1 MHSPNV
7 MRTPRAADIAI
18 TGECNLRCSYCSH
31 FDSAGDAGRDLPT
44 ESWLRFFEQL
54 GRCAVMRVTLQG
66 GEPFCRPDLPELLQG
81 IVANRMRF
89 RILSN
94 GTLIDDRMA
103 AVVASSGRCD
113 GVQVSIDSF
122 VPGHHDAVRG
132 RGSFDRAIEGIRALK
147 RHGVPIDVRV
157 TIHRLNV
164 GDLEG
169 VARLLLDELGLQGFS
184 TNSASHLGLCRRNR
198 EQVQLTVQE
207 RSLAMQ
213 ALLLLSARYPGRIS
227 ASAGALAEARRWS
240 EMVRARQ
247 DGVSLPGGGFLTGCG
262 GPLGTIA
269 VRADGVYTP
278 CMLLGHVELG
288 RVDRDDLAELWQN
301 HPALG
306 ELRRRCTIPLSD
318 FELCRGCEFIETCTG
333 NCPALAYTA
342 YKKVNHPSPD
352 ACLRRFL
359 QAGGRLPER

>member
-1 MHSPNV
+1 MQAAEV

-31 FDSAGDAGRDLPT
+31 FDSAGDAGRDLST
-44 ESWLRFFEQL
+44 GQWLRFFAEL
-54 GRCAVMRVTLQG
+54 GRCAVMKVTLQG
-66 GEPFCRPDLPELLQG
+66 GEPFCRPDLPRLLEG

-103 AVVASSGRCD
+103 ELLASTGRCD
-113 GVQVSIDSF
+113 GVQVSLDSF
-122 VPGHHDAVRG
+122 VPGHHDAFRG
-132 RGSFDRAIEGIRALK
+132 RGNFHKAMDGIRALK
-147 RHGVPIDVRV
+147 RHGVPTDVRV
-157 TIHRLNV
+157 TIHRLNL
-164 GDLEG
+164 GDLDG
-169 VARLLLDELGLQGFS
+169 LARLLLEDLALDGFS

-198 EQVQLTVQE
+198 EQVQLTVEE
-207 RSLAMQ
+207 RSLAMERLQ
-213 ALLLLSARYPGRIS
+213 RLSHRYRGRIS
-227 ASAGALAEARRWS
+227 ASAGPLAEARRWA
-240 EMVRARQ
+240 EMVRARR
-247 DGVSLPGGGFLTGCG
+247 DDVRLPGGGFLTGCG

-278 CMLLGHVELG
+278 CILLGHIELG
-288 RVDRDDLAELWQN
+288 RVDRDDLAELWRD

-306 ELRRRCTIPLSD
+306 ELRQRCTIPLSD
-318 FELCRGCEFIETCTG
+318 FEFCRDCEFIEYCTG

-352 ACLRRFL
+352 ACLKRFL
-359 QAGGRLPER
+359 QAGGRLPAS